1 MNKIQNI
8 KFDIVEEKLY
18 KLTHT
23 YQEITFKVVPRERA
37 IKAYMVKW
45 LRGMEKLSEMV

>member
-1 MNKIQNI
+1 MNKIKNV

-23 YQEITFKVVPRERA
+23 YQEIIYKVVPRERG
-37 IKAYMVKW
+37 K
-45 LRGMEKLSEMV
+45 

>member
-18 KLTHT
+18 TLTHT
-23 YQEITFKVVPRERA
+23 YQELTTKLYQERG
-37 IKAYMVKW
+37 K
-45 LRGMEKLSEMV
+45 

>member
-8 KFDIVEEKLY
+8 KFDIIEEKLH

-23 YQEITFKVVPRERA
+23 YQEITCKVVLREGG

-45 LRGMEKLSEMV
+45 HGKIE